1 MRKSSDDRLLA
12 REMGVRISGG
22 NENDFSLRKHNAA
35 SATDSF
41 GHWIYQ
47 YTKLP
52 LLSHEETSELA
63 KKAQKGDRKAL
74 DKIVRHSSRL
84 ALWYALHCPLPP
96 GIEFDDIVQEAL
108 IGITEAAIRF
118 DPENH
123 GGCTFS
129 TYAFFWMFHHVH
141 RFVSQKVP
149 MIRLPENAVETCRYV
164 DQIREGKYKQTS
176 NEIVDI
182 QFLSDLTYRSEKRL
196 RLLINASETEI
207 VSLEETDEP
216 VTEEDYVFNQLLQP
230 LLNEALGKIFETLP
244 ERTVRIVKMRYG
256 LDGYPEMSFREIAEI
271 FNRTGTRI
279 GVIHQEAMRMMRH
292 PKRSRHLS
300 GF

>member
-1 MRKSSDDRLLA
+1 MRKSSDVRQLA
-12 REMGVRISGG
+12 VEMGVSISG
-22 NENDFSLRKHNAA
+22 NEKNFSLRKHNAV
-35 SATDSF
+35 SVTDSF
-41 GHWIYQ
+41 NHWIYQ
-47 YTKLP
+47 YIRLP
-52 LLSHEETSELA
+52 LLSHEETAETA
-63 KKAQKGDRKAL
+63 KKAQKGDIKAL
-74 DKIVRHSSRL
+74 DKIVRHNSRL

-96 GIEFDDIVQEAL
+96 GVEFDDIVQEAL
-108 IGITEAAIRF
+108 IGIAEAAIRF

-141 RFVSQKVP
+141 CFVSQKVP
-149 MIRLPENAVETCRYV
+149 MIRLPENAVDTCRYI
-164 DQIREGKYKQTS
+164 DQIREEKYKQTS

-196 RLLINASETEI
+196 QLLINASETEI

-230 LLNEALGKIFETLP
+230 ILKEALGKIFETLP
-244 ERTVRIVKMRYG
+244 DRTVRIVKMRYG
-256 LDGYPEMSFREIAEI
+256 LDGYPEMTFGEIGEI
-271 FNRTGTRI
+271 FNRSRARI
-279 GVIHQEAMRMMRH
+279 RDIHERAMRLMRN
-292 PKRSRHLS
+292 PKRSRYFS